1 MKNLSLEYFNDAA
14 LLPVALLCFLFSTVI
29 WIYFYFIKDKTMQE
43 EEKKDVPVLSFVH
56 STKPYPSYRK
66 KDIRNIIWITGI
78 YAIISFYQLGS
89 LKFPVTTWQP
99 SKTGQDIVFE
109 LKTDTNFD
117 AIYTI
122 YGEGDNNSNP
132 DTYQLGTEG
141 IQIYGSND
149 HHSWDLITTLKK
161 GSIYQYQIIE
171 GNWKYKYVWLRSTNK
186 NNSLTE
192 IGLRS
197 SSHTS
202 FVPLSIEMDGQKDSQ
217 YPATLLIDEQDKLV
231 LHPTYYDQSYFD
243 EIYHPRNAWEI
254 ANGQDM
260 YATVHPLFGTN
271 TMALFIKLFGMSPF
285 VWRLPGA
292 LFGIFMIPLMYGIAR
307 RLFYKT
313 SIATIA
319 SILLAFDFMHLTT
332 SRIGTLEPFSI
343 FWIMVMFYYMIRYI
357 QMSWYDTTFFKQLKY
372 LSLCGIT
379 MGIAIAT
386 KWTACYS
393 AVGLAIL
400 LFTYFFIQY
409 SDYQKAKKHLKNA
422 HLVPSE
428 EALAI
433 HIKDVFPKCF
443 AITIGLCF
451 IFFIFIPIIIYA
463 ISYIPDRVWKNDGWS
478 FMNVWKQCEY
488 MFQYHSSLNATHP
501 YSSTWKQWLL
511 DLRPIWYYNGYDVN
525 NSQHTI
531 SCFSNPLM
539 TWLSLG
545 GIVFTVLDGIR
556 TKKQS
561 ALVIVIGYITAL
573 APWMIITRC
582 VFAYHFYPTS
592 IFAILSIAYLFSYLW
607 EYGIAGKSV
616 VCFYIVMYILLFVVF
631 LPATAGFATTNAY
644 IKSLEWFSTWYFG

>member
-1 MKNLSLEYFNDAA
+1 
-14 LLPVALLCFLFSTVI
+14 
-29 WIYFYFIKDKTMQE
+29 MQE

-149 HHSWDLITTLKK
+149 HHSWDQIATLKK

-271 TMALFIKLFGMSPF
+271 TMALFISN
-285 VWRLPGA
+285 
-292 LFGIFMIPLMYGIAR
+292 
-307 RLFYKT
+307 
-313 SIATIA
+313 S
-319 SILLAFDFMHLTT
+319 
-332 SRIGTLEPFSI
+332 
-343 FWIMVMFYYMIRYI
+343 
-357 QMSWYDTTFFKQLKY
+357 KQF
-372 LSLCGIT
+372 C
-379 MGIAIAT
+379 
-386 KWTACYS
+386 
-393 AVGLAIL
+393 
-400 LFTYFFIQY
+400 
-409 SDYQKAKKHLKNA
+409 
-422 HLVPSE
+422 
-428 EALAI
+428 
-433 HIKDVFPKCF
+433 
-443 AITIGLCF
+443 
-451 IFFIFIPIIIYA
+451 
-463 ISYIPDRVWKNDGWS
+463 
-478 FMNVWKQCEY
+478 
-488 MFQYHSSLNATHP
+488 
-501 YSSTWKQWLL
+501 
-511 DLRPIWYYNGYDVN
+511 
-525 NSQHTI
+525 
-531 SCFSNPLM
+531 
-539 TWLSLG
+539 
-545 GIVFTVLDGIR
+545 
-556 TKKQS
+556 
-561 ALVIVIGYITAL
+561 
-573 APWMIITRC
+573 
-582 VFAYHFYPTS
+582 
-592 IFAILSIAYLFSYLW
+592 
-607 EYGIAGKSV
+607 
-616 VCFYIVMYILLFVVF
+616 
-631 LPATAGFATTNAY
+631 
-644 IKSLEWFSTWYFG
+644 